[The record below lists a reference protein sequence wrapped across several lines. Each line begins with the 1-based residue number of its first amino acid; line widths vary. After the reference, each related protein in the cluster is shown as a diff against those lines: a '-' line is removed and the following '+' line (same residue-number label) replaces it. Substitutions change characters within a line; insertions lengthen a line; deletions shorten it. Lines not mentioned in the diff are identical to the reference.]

1 MALGSSRI
9 VRYIITGD
17 STGAVKAMK
26 ETEVAASKVGSKLE
40 ETGSKLKT
48 LGSGMTSFGH
58 KLSALSL
65 PLLAV
70 GGYSIKAAMDFQTSM
85 TQLRTQAGA
94 SAKELKYLEA
104 GALKIGPKVAEGP
117 NELAQAL
124 YPIRSVGLQ
133 GKQALEALTAAAKG
147 SQVSGAGLTETSE
160 ALSGALRTQLSDVK
174 SASGAMSIMNG
185 IVGLGRMHLDE
196 LNAAMTTGI
205 LPTAKNLGLGFRDV
219 GAALDAMTRQ
229 GIPAQAEATRLRTN
243 LTKFSAPTGAALKAL
258 RSIGL
263 EQYSLANDLRK
274 PNGLVTAL
282 RDLQQHLDRVGK
294 NEQGLALSKAFGGTK
309 GSANV
314 VGLLNAL
321 PEMERI
327 RGQLNK
333 YGERQLNSAFTTR
346 QADASFKLAQA
357 LDAGKAAL
365 VSFGQ
370 TLIPIVIPALVKF
383 SKLVIGGIEWL
394 KRMPKPLKDVMVG
407 FTLLLAVGGPLLIFF
422 GNMISAMG
430 SVIGVAGKL
439 ATALSTRL
447 GSAVESSV
455 AGSAEASGAETAAF
469 AGLGTAL
476 GGAFV
481 LAFAGVA
488 AYGVVKALQQVQE
501 LFHHGAGK
509 QHTLR
514 EVTATIAGGHV
525 KGMRVEHGLLKPGVK
540 GEHGLGITEI
550 GAGPGSHQLRA
561 AVLSKRKTEEEA
573 RERWWKK
580 NIHQVEYEGHTY
592 ATTNGQIR
600 TPSGQVIELHL
611 HLDGKPIAHSVAA
624 HARNDATIA
633 KPLAETVAKYAQN
646 RAARE

>member
-1 MALGSSRI
+1 MALASNRV

-17 STGAVKAMK
+17 SAGAVKAMK
-26 ETEVAASKVGSKLE
+26 ETEVAANSVGSKLE
-40 ETGSKLKT
+40 ATGSKIKT
-48 LGSGMTSFGH
+48 LGSGMSSFGR
-58 KLSALSL
+58 KLSYLSV

-70 GGYSIKAAMDFQTSM
+70 GGYSIKMAMDFQTSM

-117 NELAQAL
+117 TELAQAL

-160 ALSGALRTQLSDVK
+160 ALSGALRTQLSDVH

-263 EQYSLANDLRK
+263 QQYTLANDLRK

-282 RDLQQHLDRVGK
+282 RDLHDHLMRVSK
-294 NEQGLALSKAFGGTK
+294 DEQGLVLSKAFGGAK

-321 PEMERI
+321 PEMEKI
-327 RGQLNK
+327 RGKLNE
-333 YGERQLNSAFTTR
+333 YGEKQLNSAFATR
-346 QADASFKLAQA
+346 QANASFKLAQA

-370 TLIPIVIPALVKF
+370 TLIPIVIPALLKF

-394 KRMPKPLKDVMVG
+394 KKMPKPVKDVVVG

-422 GNMISAMG
+422 GHIISAMG
-430 SVIGVAGKL
+430 SVIGVAGKF
-439 ATALSTRL
+439 ATILSTRL
-447 GSAVESSV
+447 GPAVKSLTKV
-455 AGSAEASGAETAAF
+455 LPGFGAAAGEAGTEASGGIAALLPEI
-469 AGLGTAL
+469 AAL
-476 GGAFV
+476 VAAAAA
-481 LAFAGVA
+481 LVA
-488 AYGVVKALQQVQE
+488 AYEAIKKLKEYFSSSNGAAHSRGAKALKHLHQPSEFQAATG
-501 LFHHGAGK
+501 GAKALLSG
-509 QHTLR
+509 HINRAAL
-514 EVTATIAGGHV
+514 AGIAPGSYGEAQYL
-525 KGMRVEHGLLKPGVK
+525 KEHPGV
-540 GEHGLGITEI
+540 LG
-550 GAGPGSHQLRA
+550 
-561 AVLSKRKTEEEA
+561 KTEARGGGEVSAAASRAIEKRI
-573 RERWWKK
+573 RER
-580 NIHQVEYEGHTY
+580 NERIEIHNH
-592 ATTNGQIR
+592 I
-600 TPSGQVIELHL
+600 
-611 HLDGKPIAHSVAA
+611 HLDGKEVARSTA
-624 HARNDATIA
+624 THTRND
-633 KPLAETVAKYAQN
+633 PTVAKPMAEGLTKYVQH

>member
-17 STGAVKAMK
+17 SAGAVKAMK

-40 ETGSKLKT
+40 ETGGKLKT

-58 KLSALSL
+58 KLSYLSV

-94 SAKELKYLEA
+94 SAKELKFLEA
-104 GALKIGPKVAEGP
+104 SVLKSHGLGEGP
-117 NELAQAL
+117 EELAKAL

-133 GKQALEALTAAAKG
+133 GKQAIEAMGAAAKG
-147 SQVSGAGLTETSE
+147 AQVSGAGLVETSE
-160 ALSGALRTQLSDVK
+160 ALSGALRTQLGDVK

-282 RDLQQHLDRVGK
+282 RDLQAHLDRVGK
-294 NEQGLALSKAFGGTK
+294 NEQGLVLSKAFGGAK

-327 RGQLNK
+327 RGQLNQ
-333 YGERQLNSAFTTR
+333 YGGKQLNSAFATR
-346 QADASFKLAQA
+346 SANASFKLAEA
-357 LDAGKAAL
+357 LSQGKKAL

-370 TLIPIVIPALVKF
+370 TLIPVVIPALTKF

-394 KRMPKPLKDVMVG
+394 KKMPKPVKDVMVG

-422 GNMISAMG
+422 GHMLSAMG

-447 GSAVESSV
+447 GPAVESAV
-455 AGSAEASGAETAAF
+455 ADAAEASTAETAAF
-469 AGLGTAL
+469 AGLGGILGAAL
-476 GGAFV
+476 AGGIVAYMATSSGPKWFRK
-481 LAFAGVA
+481 LFDLSGHHTILHEAFAANPLDYWATPSAGFTE
-488 AYGVVKALQQVQE
+488 KRERRALKSYAQDR
-501 LFHHGAGK
+501 H
-509 QHTLR
+509 
-514 EVTATIAGGHV
+514 
-525 KGMRVEHGLLKPGVK
+525 
-540 GEHGLGITEI
+540 ITESWQQR
-550 GAGPGSHQLRA
+550 GFHSA
-561 AVLSKRKTEEEA
+561 AEA
-573 RERWWKK
+573 RTVDRQAAEQQRAEA
-580 NIHQVEYEGHTY
+580 IHIHNTI
-592 ATTNGQIR
+592 T
-600 TPSGQVIELHL
+600 
-611 HLDGKPIAHSVAA
+611 LDGKVV
-624 HARNDATIA
+624 ARNTATHTRND
-633 KPLAETVAKYAQN
+633 PTVARPMAEGITKYAQN